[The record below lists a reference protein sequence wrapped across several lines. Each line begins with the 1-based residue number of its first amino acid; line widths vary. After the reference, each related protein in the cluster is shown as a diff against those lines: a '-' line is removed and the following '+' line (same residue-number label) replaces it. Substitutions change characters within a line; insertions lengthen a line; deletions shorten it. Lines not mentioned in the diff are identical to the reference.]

1 MNKSTDGATGKPV
14 PGLPPQPVRV
24 NVGNDVA
31 YMEQYTAGYAEDYA
45 APAGATLL
53 SVAEEQKHLLAYAPL
68 VKRIVR
74 QLNSQISG
82 AIDREDM
89 EQIGL
94 MGLLEAL
101 RRYGEP
107 DGAFGSYASLR
118 IRGAILDELRRQD
131 WRPRAVRQESHRL
144 RDSVR
149 ALTRRLGR
157 EPGEHE
163 IMQALDMTPE
173 AYQAYQ
179 MAENAESIASFDEVL
194 QDAVGHADSAPNPEE
209 QLMVKRSLEQ
219 ALRGLDERE
228 QRVVQMYYEFEL
240 SYKEIAAVLD
250 LTDARV
256 CQLNK
261 GALGKMRA
269 VLQNA

>member
-1 MNKSTDGATGKPV
+1 MDLRS
-14 PGLPPQPVRV
+14 
-24 NVGNDVA
+24 
-31 YMEQYTAGYAEDYA
+31 GYPEVK
-45 APAGATLL
+45 
-53 SVAEEQKHLLAYAPL
+53 SVAAASCSAVDEQRHLLAYALL

-74 QLNSQISG
+74 QLNSQVAG

-107 DGAFGSYASLR
+107 DEKFGGFAALR

-131 WRPRAVRQESHRL
+131 WRPRTVRQESHRL
-144 RDSVR
+144 RDEVR
-149 ALTRRLGR
+149 ELTRRLGR
-157 EPGEHE
+157 DPLESEVCE
-163 IMQALDMTPE
+163 ALGVSSE
-173 AYQAYQ
+173 KYQAVLLDES
-179 MAENAESIASFDEVL
+179 AEVLASFDELVQEL
-194 QDAVGHADSAPNPEE
+194 SSLPSAVRTPEE
-209 QLMVKRSLEQ
+209 QFMTRRSLEQ
-219 ALRGLDERE
+219 ALWSLDERE
-228 QRVVQMYYEFEL
+228 QRVIQMYYEFEL

-261 GALGKMRA
+261 SALRKMKTF
-269 VLQNA
+269 LQAA

>member
-1 MNKSTDGATGKPV
+1 MGYVEEFADA
-14 PGLPPQPVRV
+14 
-24 NVGNDVA
+24 
-31 YMEQYTAGYAEDYA
+31 YAESYSEHGA
-45 APAGATLL
+45 ATPVH
-53 SVAEEQKHLLAYAPL
+53 SVADEQKHLLAYAPL

-74 QLNSQISG
+74 QLNSQIAG
-82 AIDREDM
+82 AIDRDDM

-118 IRGAILDELRRQD
+118 VRGAILDELRRQD
-131 WRPRAVRQESHRL
+131 WRPRAVRQHSHKL
-144 RDSVR
+144 RDGVR

-157 EPGEHE
+157 EPSEHE
-163 IMQALDMTPE
+163 IMEALALTPD
-173 AYQAYQ
+173 AYQAYL
-179 MAENAESIASFDEVL
+179 MDENAELIASFDEVL
-194 QDAVGHADSAPNPEE
+194 QESVSNDSAPSPED
-209 QLMVKRSLEQ
+209 QLVVRRSLEQ

-261 GALGKMRA
+261 AALSKMKA
-269 VLQNA
+269 VLQSA

>member
-1 MNKSTDGATGKPV
+1 MKTSGAGMGYV
-14 PGLPPQPVRV
+14 
-24 NVGNDVA
+24 
-31 YMEQYTAGYAEDYA
+31 EQFADAYAESYGEHGH
-45 APAGATLL
+45 APAAH
-53 SVAEEQKHLLAYAPL
+53 SVADEQKHLMAYAPL

-74 QLNSQISG
+74 QLNSQIAG
-82 AIDREDM
+82 AIDRDDM

-131 WRPRAVRQESHRL
+131 WRPRAVRQQSHKL
-144 RDSVR
+144 RDAVR
-149 ALTRRLGR
+149 ALTRKLGH
-157 EPGEHE
+157 EPSEAE
-163 IMQALDMTPE
+163 IMAGLALTPE
-173 AYQAYQ
+173 AYQEYQ
-179 MAENAESIASFDEVL
+179 LNENAELIASFDEVL
-194 QDAVGHADSAPNPEE
+194 QDSVSNDSAPSPEE
-209 QLMVKRSLEQ
+209 QLMVRRSLEQ

-261 GALGKMRA
+261 AALGKMKA
-269 VLQNA
+269 VLQSA

>member
-1 MNKSTDGATGKPV
+1 MGYV
-14 PGLPPQPVRV
+14 
-24 NVGNDVA
+24 
-31 YMEQYTAGYAEDYA
+31 EQFAEAYAESYGESGA
-45 APAGATLL
+45 APIVH
-53 SVAEEQKHLLAYAPL
+53 SVADEQKHLLAYAPL

-74 QLNSQISG
+74 QLNSQIAG
-82 AIDREDM
+82 AIDRDDM
-89 EQIGL
+89 EQIGM

-118 IRGAILDELRRQD
+118 VRGAILDELRRQD
-131 WRPRAVRQESHRL
+131 WRPRAVRQQSHKL
-144 RDSVR
+144 RDAVR
-149 ALTRRLGR
+149 ALTRKLGR
-157 EPGEHE
+157 EPSEQE
-163 IMQALDMTPE
+163 IMSGLNLTPE
-173 AYQAYQ
+173 AYQAYLLD
-179 MAENAESIASFDEVL
+179 ENAEMIASFDEAL
-194 QDAVGHADSAPNPEE
+194 QDTMGSDSAPSPEE
-209 QLMVKRSLEQ
+209 QLLVRRSLEQ

-261 GALGKMRA
+261 AALNKMKA

>member
-1 MNKSTDGATGKPV
+1 MGYVEEFAEAYAESYSGHGATAPV
-14 PGLPPQPVRV
+14 H
-24 NVGNDVA
+24 
-31 YMEQYTAGYAEDYA
+31 
-45 APAGATLL
+45 
-53 SVAEEQKHLLAYAPL
+53 SVADEQKHLLAYAPL

-74 QLNSQISG
+74 QLNSQIAG
-82 AIDREDM
+82 AIDRDDM

-131 WRPRAVRQESHRL
+131 WRPRAVRQHSHKL
-144 RDSVR
+144 RDGVR
-149 ALTRRLGR
+149 ALTRKLGR
-157 EPGEHE
+157 EPSEHE
-163 IMQALDMTPE
+163 IMAALDLTPE
-173 AYQAYQ
+173 AYQAYL
-179 MAENAESIASFDEVL
+179 MDENAELIASFDEVL
-194 QDAVGHADSAPNPEE
+194 QESVSNDSAPSPED
-209 QLMVKRSLEQ
+209 QLVVRRSLEQ

-261 GALGKMRA
+261 AALTKMKA
-269 VLQNA
+269 VLQSA

>member
-1 MNKSTDGATGKPV
+1 MGYVEEFAET
-14 PGLPPQPVRV
+14 
-24 NVGNDVA
+24 
-31 YMEQYTAGYAEDYA
+31 YAESYGEHGA
-45 APAGATLL
+45 APLVH
-53 SVAEEQKHLLAYAPL
+53 SVADEQKHLLAYAPL

-74 QLNSQISG
+74 QLNSQIAG
-82 AIDREDM
+82 AIDRDDM

-131 WRPRAVRQESHRL
+131 WRPRAVRQQSHKL
-144 RDSVR
+144 RDGVR
-149 ALTRRLGR
+149 ALTRKLGR
-157 EPGEHE
+157 EPSEHE
-163 IMQALDMTPE
+163 IMEALALTPE
-173 AYQAYQ
+173 GYQAYL
-179 MAENAESIASFDEVL
+179 MDENAELIASFDEVL
-194 QDAVGHADSAPNPEE
+194 QESVSNDSAPSPED
-209 QLMVKRSLEQ
+209 QLMVRRSLEQ

-261 GALGKMRA
+261 AALNKMKA

>member
-1 MNKSTDGATGKPV
+1 M
-14 PGLPPQPVRV
+14 
-24 NVGNDVA
+24 A
-31 YMEQYTAGYAEDYA
+31 YVEQFADAYAESYGEPGV
-45 APAGATLL
+45 APVAH
-53 SVAEEQKHLLAYAPL
+53 SVADEQKHLLAYAPL

-74 QLNSQISG
+74 QLNSQIAG
-82 AIDREDM
+82 AIDRDDM

-118 IRGAILDELRRQD
+118 VRGAILDELRRQD
-131 WRPRAVRQESHRL
+131 WRPRAVRQQSHKL
-144 RDSVR
+144 RDAVR
-149 ALTRRLGR
+149 ALTRTLGH
-157 EPGEHE
+157 EPSEQE
-163 IMQALDMTPE
+163 IMSGLKLTPE

-179 MAENAESIASFDEVL
+179 MDENAELIASFDEVL
-194 QDAVGHADSAPNPEE
+194 QDSVSNDSAPSPED
-209 QLMVKRSLEQ
+209 QLMIRRSLEQ

-261 GALGKMRA
+261 AALGKMKA
-269 VLQNA
+269 VLQSA

>member
-1 MNKSTDGATGKPV
+1 MTTQGAGM
-14 PGLPPQPVRV
+14 
-24 NVGNDVA
+24 A
-31 YMEQYTAGYAEDYA
+31 YMEPDAYGAMHGDGA
-45 APAGATLL
+45 ATVTL
-53 SVAEEQKHLLAYAPL
+53 SAADEQKHLLSYAPL

-74 QLNSQISG
+74 QLNSQVAG
-82 AIDREDM
+82 AIDRDDM

-101 RRYGEP
+101 RRYGAP
-107 DGAFGSYASLR
+107 DAAFGSYASLR

-131 WRPRAVRQESHRL
+131 WRPRAVRQHSHKL
-144 RDSVR
+144 RDAVR
-149 ALTRRLGR
+149 ELTRKLGR
-157 EPGEHE
+157 EPNEQDIISG
-163 IMQALDMTPE
+163 LGLTPE

-179 MAENAESIASFDEVL
+179 LDESAESIASFDDML
-194 QDAVGHADSAPNPEE
+194 HDSVGHDSAPSPEE
-209 QLMVKRSLEQ
+209 QLLVRRSLEQ

-261 GALGKMRA
+261 AALGKMKA
-269 VLQNA
+269 VLQST

>member
-1 MNKSTDGATGKPV
+1 VDMSGAGM
-14 PGLPPQPVRV
+14 
-24 NVGNDVA
+24 A
-31 YMEQYTAGYAEDYA
+31 YIEQYADSYAESYGA
-45 APAGATLL
+45 AGSAPAVH
-53 SVAEEQKHLLAYAPL
+53 SVADEQKHLLSYAPL

-74 QLNSQISG
+74 QLNSQIAG
-82 AIDREDM
+82 AIDRDDM

-101 RRYGEP
+101 RRYGVP
-107 DGAFGSYASLR
+107 DAAFGSYASLR

-131 WRPRAVRQESHRL
+131 WRPRAVRQHSHKL
-144 RDSVR
+144 RDAVR
-149 ALTRRLGR
+149 ELTRKLGR
-157 EPGEHE
+157 EPDERE
-163 IMQALDMTPE
+163 IIAGLGITAE

-179 MAENAESIASFDEVL
+179 LDESAELMASFDEVL
-194 QDAVGHADSAPNPEE
+194 QDTVSPGSDVAPSPEE
-209 QLMVKRSLEQ
+209 QLMVRRSLAQ
-219 ALRGLDERE
+219 ALGGLDERE

-261 GALGKMRA
+261 AALNKMKA
-269 VLQNA
+269 VLQSA

>member
-1 MNKSTDGATGKPV
+1 MNTSGAGMGYV
-14 PGLPPQPVRV
+14 
-24 NVGNDVA
+24 
-31 YMEQYTAGYAEDYA
+31 EQFADAYAESYGGGGA
-45 APAGATLL
+45 APVLHSMAD
-53 SVAEEQKHLLAYAPL
+53 EQKHLLAYAPL

-74 QLNSQISG
+74 QLNSQIAG
-82 AIDREDM
+82 AIDRDDM

-118 IRGAILDELRRQD
+118 VRGAILDELRRQD
-131 WRPRAVRQESHRL
+131 WRPRAVRQQSHKL
-144 RDSVR
+144 RDAVR
-149 ALTRRLGR
+149 ALTRNLGH
-157 EPGEHE
+157 EPSEAE
-163 IMQALDMTPE
+163 IMAGLNLTPE
-173 AYQAYQ
+173 AYQTYQ
-179 MAENAESIASFDEVL
+179 LDENAELIASFDEVL
-194 QDAVGHADSAPNPEE
+194 QDSVSQDSAPNPED
-209 QLMVKRSLEQ
+209 QLMVRRSLEQ

-261 GALGKMRA
+261 AALGKMKA
-269 VLQNA
+269 VLQSA

>member
-1 MNKSTDGATGKPV
+1 MGYV
-14 PGLPPQPVRV
+14 
-24 NVGNDVA
+24 
-31 YMEQYTAGYAEDYA
+31 EQFADTYAESYGEHGN
-45 APAGATLL
+45 APLTH
-53 SVAEEQKHLLAYAPL
+53 SVADEQKHLLAYAPL

-74 QLNSQISG
+74 QLNSQIAG
-82 AIDREDM
+82 AIDRDDM

-131 WRPRAVRQESHRL
+131 WRPRAVRQHSHKL
-144 RDSVR
+144 RDAVR
-149 ALTRRLGR
+149 ALTRKLGR
-157 EPGEHE
+157 EPTEHE
-163 IMQALDMTPE
+163 IMSGLELTPD
-173 AYQAYQ
+173 AYQAYL
-179 MAENAESIASFDEVL
+179 MDENAELIASFDEVL
-194 QDAVGHADSAPNPEE
+194 QETVGSDSAPSPEE
-209 QLMVKRSLEQ
+209 QLVVRRSLEQ

-261 GALGKMRA
+261 AALNKMKA
-269 VLQNA
+269 VLQSA